1 MSDKPKGAT
10 VVGVFGPFASR
21 ALVEMPVD
29 QAEEFCGGAL
39 SSAVPLE
46 VISGALRDVEAITR
60 RDEKV
65 GGSAL
70 AASAVTLAYELAN
83 PYNSATSKALCAR
96 ALRETM
102 DRLEELL
109 PPEVKERDG
118 IDQLAVE
125 RERRRRSGAA

>member
-1 MSDKPKGAT
+1 MPDEELKGMT

-21 ALVEMPVD
+21 ALVEMSVVE
-29 QAEEFCGGAL
+29 AEEFCGGVA
-39 SSAVPLE
+39 SAAPLE
-46 VISGALRDVEAITR
+46 VVSGALRDLEQIKA
-60 RDEKV
+60 RDERV

-102 DRLEELL
+102 DRLEEML

-118 IDQLAVE
+118 IDQLAIE
-125 RERRRRSGAA
+125 RDRRRRSGAA